1 MQDYKIEE
9 AYSYLHLEMKINNKL
24 RDGYQIAGGVSV
36 VELKSGTI
44 LYTQAVV
51 KIATKIC

>member
-9 AYSYLHLEMKINNKL
+9 AHSYLHLEMKINNKL

-44 LYTQAVV
+44 LYTQAIV
-51 KIATKIC
+51 KGRNK

>member
-9 AYSYLHLEMKINNKL
+9 AYSYSHLEMKVNNKL

-36 VELKSGTI
+36 VELRSGTI
-44 LYTQAVV
+44 LYTQAVI
-51 KIATKIC
+51 KIAT